1 MQIIKQLVQISL
13 RKREPQDLEYSL
25 QAAILLAMSI
35 VFLRYISFLSM
46 TSLSNPFGYS
56 LVSIIG
62 ESLAIFAL
70 LRSQN
75 KTGRFVQTITA
86 LFGITVIA
94 TMVSVIMS
102 ITVILQLALPFL
114 LVWSIYI
121 MVLILR
127 SALDSTMIGS
137 VMLTIGYNAIGYLV
151 VILLFPS
158 FQAEMLIEWETI
170 KTSIESAQA
179 AAQTK

>member
-1 MQIIKQLVQISL
+1 
-13 RKREPQDLEYSL
+13 
-25 QAAILLAMSI
+25 
-35 VFLRYISFLSM
+35 
-46 TSLSNPFGYS
+46 
-56 LVSIIG
+56 
-62 ESLAIFAL
+62 L